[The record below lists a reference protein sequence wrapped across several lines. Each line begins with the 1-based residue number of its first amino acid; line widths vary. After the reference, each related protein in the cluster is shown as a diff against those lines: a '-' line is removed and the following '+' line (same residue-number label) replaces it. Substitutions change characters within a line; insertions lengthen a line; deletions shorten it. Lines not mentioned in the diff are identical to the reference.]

1 MEYYKECAELD
12 RCHALDVYWEN
23 KEFEKW
29 TKGYIE
35 IADETEYPLAD
46 CQVGYAYLEGI
57 GVPKE
62 FEKGLFYTRRAAD
75 HGDRDAQ
82 YNLGCLYEEG
92 TAVEKDLGKA
102 IYWFDQA
109 AKQDHNLAIFKMQ
122 KLNSDVC
129 VVPFTV
135 EYVDKI
141 IEYEKQLRIEEPD
154 TYFWEPDE
162 TYRKNLIFSFSDPRF
177 INSRSFLAV
186 ENGKVIGRIDALII
200 SSRADA
206 DCSTAYLDWISV
218 LKSKRHGKIAQKM
231 LMALQDVLKEKG
243 IHLLIA
249 LMAGNDEAQ
258 RFYRNIENAAI
269 HDEGVWM
276 KF

>member
-1 MEYYKECAELD
+1 MGYYKQCEELD
-12 RCHALDVYWEN
+12 RCHALDMFWEN

-29 TKGYIE
+29 TNGYIE
-35 IADETEYPLAD
+35 IADATEYPLAD

-57 GVPKE
+57 GIEKNL
-62 FEKGLFYTRRAAD
+62 EKGLFYTRRAAG

-102 IYWFDQA
+102 IYWFDEA
-109 AKQDHNLAIFKMQ
+109 AKQDHDLAIHKIHE
-122 KLNSDVC
+122 LNCEAC

-135 EYVDKI
+135 EYVDKV
-141 IEYEKQLRIEEPD
+141 IEYENQLRIEEPD
-154 TYFWEPDE
+154 TYYWEPDE
-162 TYRKNLIFSFSDPRF
+162 EYRNNLAESFSDARF
-177 INSRSFLAV
+177 INALSFLTL
-186 ENGKVIGRIDALII
+186 ENGKVIGRIDATII

-231 LMALQDVLKEKG
+231 LATLQAVLKDKN

-258 RFYRNIENAAI
+258 RFYKSVEGASI
-269 HDEGVWM
+269 HDQGIWM
-276 KF
+276 DI

>member
-1 MEYYKECAELD
+1 MGYYKQCEELD
-12 RCHALDVYWEN
+12 RCHALDMFWEN

-29 TKGYIE
+29 TNGYIE
-35 IADETEYPLAD
+35 IADATEYPLAD

-57 GVPKE
+57 GIEKNL
-62 FEKGLFYTRRAAD
+62 EKGLFYTRRAAG

-102 IYWFDQA
+102 IYWFDEA
-109 AKQDHNLAIFKMQ
+109 AKQDHDLAIHKIQ
-122 KLNSDVC
+122 ELNCEAC

-135 EYVDKI
+135 EYVDKV
-141 IEYEKQLRIEEPD
+141 IEYENQLRIEEPD
-154 TYFWEPDE
+154 TYYWEPDE
-162 TYRKNLIFSFSDPRF
+162 EYRNNLAESFSDARF
-177 INSRSFLAV
+177 INALSFLAL
-186 ENGKVIGRIDALII
+186 ENGKVIGRIDATII

-231 LMALQDVLKEKG
+231 LATLQAVLKDKN

-258 RFYRNIENAAI
+258 RFYKSVEGASI
-269 HDEGVWM
+269 HDQGIWM
-276 KF
+276 DI

>member
-1 MEYYKECAELD
+1 MGYYKECAELD

>member
-1 MEYYKECAELD
+1 MKS
-12 RCHALDVYWEN
+12 EN
-23 KEFEKW
+23 
-29 TKGYIE
+29 
-35 IADETEYPLAD
+35 ADL
-46 CQVGYAYLEGI
+46 CI
-57 GVPKE
+57 
-62 FEKGLFYTRRAAD
+62 
-75 HGDRDAQ
+75 
-82 YNLGCLYEEG
+82 
-92 TAVEKDLGKA
+92 
-102 IYWFDQA
+102 
-109 AKQDHNLAIFKMQ
+109 
-122 KLNSDVC
+122 
-129 VVPFTV
+129 VPFSPDYIDQV
-135 EYVDKI
+135 

-154 TYFWEPDE
+154 TYFWEPDD
-162 TYRKNLIFSFSDPRF
+162 TYRNNLITSFSDARF
-177 INSRSFLAV
+177 TNALSYLAL

-258 RFYRNIENAAI
+258 RFYRNIENATI

-276 KF
+276 KL

>member
-243 IHLLIA
+243 IHLLIT

>member
-1 MEYYKECAELD
+1 MGYYKECAELD

-62 FEKGLFYTRRAAD
+62 FEKGLFYSRRAAD

-92 TAVEKDLGKA
+92 TVVEKDLGKA

-109 AKQDHNLAIFKMQ
+109 AKQNHNLAIAKMQ
-122 KLNSDVC
+122 NLNSDVC

-135 EYVDKI
+135 EYVDKV

-162 TYRKNLIFSFSDPRF
+162 TYRNNLITSFSDARF
-177 INSRSFLAV
+177 TNALSYLAL

-231 LMALQDVLKEKG
+231 LMALQDVLKEKE

-249 LMAGNDEAQ
+249 LMAGNEEAQ

>member
-1 MEYYKECAELD
+1 MGYYKECVELD

-109 AKQDHNLAIFKMQ
+109 AKQNHNLAIAKMQ
-122 KLNSDVC
+122 NLNSDIC

-154 TYFWEPDE
+154 TYYWEPDE
-162 TYRKNLIFSFSDPRF
+162 TYRKNLISSFSDPRF
-177 INSRSFLAV
+177 INSLSFLAV
-186 ENGKVIGRIDALII
+186 ENGKVIGRIDALIL
-200 SSRADA
+200 SSLADA
-206 DCSTAYLDWISV
+206 ECGTAYLDWISV
-218 LKSKRHGKIAQKM
+218 LKSKRHGKVAQKM

-258 RFYRNIENAAI
+258 RFYRNIENVAI

>member
-1 MEYYKECAELD
+1 MGYYKECAELD
-12 RCHALDVYWEN
+12 RCHTLDVYWEN

-92 TAVEKDLGKA
+92 TAVEKNLGKA

-109 AKQDHNLAIFKMQ
+109 AKQDHNLAISKMQ

-154 TYFWEPDE
+154 TYYWEPDE
-162 TYRKNLIFSFSDPRF
+162 NYRKNLISSFSDPRF
-177 INSRSFLAV
+177 IKSRFFLAV
-186 ENGKVIGRIDALII
+186 ENGKVIGRIDALIL
-200 SSRADA
+200 SSLADA
-206 DCSTAYLDWISV
+206 ECSTAYLDWISV
-218 LKSKRHGKIAQKM
+218 LKSKRHGKVAQKM
-231 LMALQDVLKEKG
+231 LTTLQNVLKDKG

-258 RFYRNIENAAI
+258 RFCRNIENAAI

>member
-23 KEFEKW
+23 KEFEK
-29 TKGYIE
+29 
-35 IADETEYPLAD
+35 
-46 CQVGYAYLEGI
+46 
-57 GVPKE
+57 
-62 FEKGLFYTRRAAD
+62 GLFYTRRAVD

-92 TAVEKDLGKA
+92 AAVEKDLGKA

-109 AKQDHNLAIFKMQ
+109 AKRNHNLAIAKMQ
-122 KLNSDVC
+122 NLNSDVC

-135 EYVDKI
+135 EYVDKV

-154 TYFWEPDE
+154 TYYWEPDE
-162 TYRKNLIFSFSDPRF
+162 TYRNNLIASFSDARF
-177 INSRSFLAV
+177 INALSYLAV

-206 DCSTAYLDWISV
+206 DYSTAYLDWISV